1 MDKREMAYRQLD
13 DLQACLMY
21 TESEIRRL
29 VEELGRGKRQI
40 DPEHLC
46 AIMPQLRSYEIRLYD
61 LARLLESSEE
71 STGVK
76 KTIKRRKRRTRAYK
90 K

>member
-1 MDKREMAYRQLD
+1 MLYRELD
-13 DLQACLMY
+13 DLQTCLLS
-21 TESEIRRL
+21 TECEVRRL
-29 VEELGRGKRQI
+29 VDELGRGRRQI

-46 AIMPQLRSYEIRLYD
+46 AIMLQLRSYAIRVYD

-71 STGVK
+71 STEVK
-76 KTIKRRKRRTRAYK
+76 KTIKRRKRRRTRAYK